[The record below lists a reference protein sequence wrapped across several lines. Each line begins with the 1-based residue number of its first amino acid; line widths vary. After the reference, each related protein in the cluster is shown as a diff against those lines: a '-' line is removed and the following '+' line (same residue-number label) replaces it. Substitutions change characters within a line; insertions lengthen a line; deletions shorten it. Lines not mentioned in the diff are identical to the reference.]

1 MSNRF
6 YVNDVQIFGNNEMFK
21 NTYTELEKQGAEWTD
36 DCTFNA
42 IEIKDP
48 QGLMDAVEKDS
59 LEYLKK
65 CLTEENFDHRKMK
78 FIKRPFSRITDKHL
92 LLSSWNKEVVY
103 RAYCRGKVRKNVWL
117 SLKWWFEEKRIF
129 TSLNL
134 YYAIQSEVE
143 LNNDGKLELKKDGKI
158 IACMY

>member
-6 YVNDVQIFGNNEMFK
+6 YVNDKQIFGNNEMFE
-21 NTYTELEKQGAEWTD
+21 NTYAELERQGAEWTED
-36 DCTFNA
+36 GTFGA

-65 CLTEENFDHRKMK
+65 CLTEEHFDHRKMK
-78 FIKRPFSRITDKHL
+78 SIKRPFSRITDKHL
-92 LLSSWNKEVVY
+92 LLGSWNKEVVY
-103 RAYCRGKVRKNVWL
+103 RAYCRGKVRKNAWL
-117 SLKWWFEEKRIF
+117 SLKWWFEEKRVF

-134 YYAIQSEVE
+134 YFAIKNEVE
-143 LNNDGKLELKKDGKI
+143 LKGDGKLELKKDGKI
-158 IACMY
+158 IACMC